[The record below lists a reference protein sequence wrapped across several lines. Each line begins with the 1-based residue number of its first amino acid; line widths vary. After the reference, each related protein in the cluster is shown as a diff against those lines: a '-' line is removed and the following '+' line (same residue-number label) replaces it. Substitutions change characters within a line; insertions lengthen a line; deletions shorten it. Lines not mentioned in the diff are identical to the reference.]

1 MFGTFQPEEEE
12 VVYGITKQPK
22 SWNPI
27 WVNFEY
33 WIDLFQKVFLVK
45 RFSDKMKMLFGT
57 PGWKPE
63 ALGGGEATTKTVT
76 PATFQKYDTAI
87 PASLNLYVLIHFVLI
102 VAGTSLFLF
111 SLNQFSWAWKIYIT
125 AMIIFSL
132 TLVGGIFESKKWVLY
147 LEYLRL
153 FLISLTFFIMF
164 YSHNY
169 FWLVFGAQSF
179 LFILSILWISKYFEV
194 FTNKAEWKFD
204 AV

>member
-1 MFGTFQPEEEE
+1 
-12 VVYGITKQPK
+12 
-22 SWNPI
+22 
-27 WVNFEY
+27 
-33 WIDLFQKVFLVK
+33 
-45 RFSDKMKMLFGT
+45 MKMLFGT

-63 ALGGGEATTKTVT
+63 ALGGAEATPKTVT

-87 PASLNLYVLIHFVLI
+87 PASLNLYVFIHFVLI

-147 LEYLRL
+147 LEYMRL